1 MYCIMSLESIGWDLG
16 VFLGS
21 REGGSDQEV
30 LGGVKYSRLY
40 ELQVL

>member
-1 MYCIMSLESIGWDLG
+1 MSVESIGWDLG

-30 LGGVKYSRLY
+30 LGGVQYSRLD
-40 ELQVL
+40 ELRADNREF